1 MKNQTNLKLV
11 IFIILAFIG
20 TLNTM
25 AQKIAGKIV
34 DTTLTPIA
42 SATIVLQT
50 VDSTFVEAV
59 VSKEDGTFSFSKN
72 TGTWSERRFGFPN
85 PAPKMKSID
94 GAVLTPHGAAHP
106 VAAGNSPAFLYQGM
120 MRYNPKK

>member
-1 MKNQTNLKLV
+1 MAAKQGVKVAIKRFAQQQIEHLFKNYMSKNIAKQFVKELDD
-11 IFIILAFIG
+11 ILG
-20 TLNTM
+20 TLDNTWWETGLELIPY
-25 AQKIAGKIV
+25 QF
-34 DTTLTPIA
+34 TL
-42 SATIVLQT
+42 
-50 VDSTFVEAV
+50 
-59 VSKEDGTFSFSKN
+59 
-72 TGTWSERRFGFPN
+72 GTWSERRFGFPN